1 MPRVVSCQRGQAAV
15 ETVALLPLL
24 ALLALAAWQAA
35 LAGQAAWLAGA
46 AAHAAARAAAVGGD
60 PERAARG
67 ALPPS
72 LERGLR
78 VEAATD
84 DGAGVVVR
92 VQLRSVLA
100 DRRLATLAARAG
112 FPEQRG

>member
-1 MPRVVSCQRGQAAV
+1 MSRVPSAQHGQATV

-46 AAHAAARAAAVGGD
+46 AARAAARAAAVGAD
-60 PERAARG
+60 PARAARS
-67 ALPPS
+67 ALPSS

-78 VEAATD
+78 VEPDAR
-84 DGAGVVVR
+84 GAVVVR
-92 VQLRSVLA
+92 VQLRSVVA
-100 DRRLATLAARAG
+100 GRALATLSARAG
-112 FPEQRG
+112 FPDQHG